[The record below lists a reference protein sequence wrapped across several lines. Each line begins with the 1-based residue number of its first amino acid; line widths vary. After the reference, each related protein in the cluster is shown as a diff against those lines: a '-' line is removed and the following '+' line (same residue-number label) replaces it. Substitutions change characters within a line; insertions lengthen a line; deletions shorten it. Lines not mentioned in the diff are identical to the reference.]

1 MNNKERGLR
10 IRTQILRDIV
20 HHPNDIS
27 NHIAHIFNITPQA
40 VYSHIKRLENEE
52 RLTSTG
58 RGKGKRYSLG
68 SVRSNS
74 ATLPLDVGLSEDTVW
89 RNHFAFIFEG
99 MVENVVSI
107 CHYGFTEM
115 LNNVIDHSEGNSV
128 YTSIYRD
135 KEIVQMFVI
144 DDGEGIFKRIT
155 RIFELED
162 ERHAIMELSK
172 GKLTTDPENHTG
184 EGIFFTSRMF
194 DEFEIE
200 SKGLNYAHYDSN
212 NYDFLSDS
220 SISMEETGT
229 MVVMVINI
237 NSQRLIKDVFDN
249 FTESREDEESSQF
262 NKTVIPV
269 KLAQY
274 GNEKLVSRS
283 QAKRLLTRIE
293 KFQNVIFDFED
304 VSMVGQAFA
313 DEIFR
318 VYANKNVEINLVP
331 INMTEDVQSMVNRA
345 LGN

>member
-1 MNNKERGLR
+1 M
-10 IRTQILRDIV
+10 
-20 HHPNDIS
+20 
-27 NHIAHIFNITPQA
+27 
-40 VYSHIKRLENEE
+40 
-52 RLTSTG
+52 
-58 RGKGKRYSLG
+58 
-68 SVRSNS
+68 
-74 ATLPLDVGLSEDTVW
+74 
-89 RNHFAFIFEG
+89 
-99 MVENVVSI
+99 
-107 CHYGFTEM
+107 
-115 LNNVIDHSEGNSV
+115 
-128 YTSIYRD
+128 SIYRD
-135 KEIVQMFVI
+135 KEIIQIFVI

-155 RIFELED
+155 RIFELAD

-200 SKGLNYAHYDSN
+200 SKGLNYSHYDLN

-220 SISMEETGT
+220 TISMEETGT

-237 NSQRLIKDVFDN
+237 ASERLIKNVFDN
-249 FTESREDEESSQF
+249 STEY
-262 NKTVIPV
+262 KTVIPV

-304 VSMVGQAFA
+304 VTMVGQAFE

-318 VYANKNVEINLVP
+318 VYANKNVDIHLVP
-331 INMTEDVQSMVNRA
+331 IKMTEDVKQMVDRA
-345 LGN
+345 LGK